1 MRGGMPCRGP
11 AIPGPGRRSGS
22 ACCSPGPACCAR
34 PPTRARPLGHGRGPA
49 PSTGLAA
56 DCTSSARS
64 ATSGAT
70 PRPARP
76 ERSCL
81 PCSARGRHRHPTGPV
96 PQQARPRPVPEPRGL
111 AEPASVNHPWPAG
124 RGRNIGRWP
133 VTPIQRSRVDNH
145 RVPVRSRSL
154 RDLPRSPSSHPASA
168 LVIGR
173 RDRQGALQ
181 ACLLASRRH
190 PGYLHSL
197 STSLCTAPY
206 TPDPT
211 SAGVI
216 GARLPCRL
224 SPSGGIRFWR
234 GIGRACR
241 GRSTSWCAATR
252 SARPS
257 SRTSASTPSSWAGSK
272 SPYPMKCST
281 CHWPSSSESCRT
293 IVVQGKAW

>member
-1 MRGGMPCRGP
+1 MTATPSKPSTAPRH
-11 AIPGPGRRSGS
+11 ALPGPGDT
-22 ACCSPGPACCAR
+22 GPR
-34 PPTRARPLGHGRGPA
+34 PPIRLGLLQPRPRVLRAVADPGKAAGARQRPGSLDETGRGPHLICA
-49 PSTGLAA
+49 LSDQWGYTTPSETGKVVFALS
-56 DCTSSARS
+56 C
-64 ATSGAT
+64 
-70 PRPARP
+70 PRPTSPAPARYP
-76 ERSCL
+76 SRPGRDRSRNLC
-81 PCSARGRHRHPTGPV
+81 
-96 PQQARPRPVPEPRGL
+96 GL
-111 AEPASVNHPWPAG
+111 AEPASVNHPSPAD

-145 RVPVRSRSL
+145 RVPVRSRSR

-190 PGYLHSL
+190 PGYLHCS

-211 SAGVI
+211 GAGVI
-216 GARLPCRL
+216 GARLSCRL

-241 GRSTSWCAATR
+241 SRSTSRCVPPGPR
-252 SARPS
+252 ARPRAPAPAPPRPGRGRS
-257 SRTSASTPSSWAGSK
+257 PRT
-272 SPYPMKCST
+272 
-281 CHWPSSSESCRT
+281 R
-293 IVVQGKAW
+293 

>member
-1 MRGGMPCRGP
+1 M
-11 AIPGPGRRSGS
+11 A
-22 ACCSPGPACCAR
+22 AR
-34 PPTRARPLGHGRGPA
+34 P
-49 PSTGLAA
+49 S
-56 DCTSSARS
+56 
-64 ATSGAT
+64 
-70 PRPARP
+70 PRPAPLHSDLLLLDQPGGTVVRRTAAALPGPRRLLLPRRAHHRAGRLDQNLEQQRP
-76 ERSCL
+76 ALQVDQDRRSDHRPHL
-81 PCSARGRHRHPTGPV
+81 PLLLTHLRTGT
-96 PQQARPRPVPEPRGL
+96 L
-111 AEPASVNHPWPAG
+111 ASVNHPSPAD

-154 RDLPRSPSSHPASA
+154 RDLSRSPSSHPASA

-257 SRTSASTPSSWAGSK
+257 SRTIASTPSSWAGSK